1 MNTQTLSMKSI
12 SIIGLGPMGQAMA
25 QAYLEKGYNLT
36 LWNRTASKAAK
47 LREAGASLAQ
57 DLGEALT
64 ASKLVIIS
72 LTDYDIMFNLLENYT
87 TFFKGRTLVNLSSDT
102 PEMARKAAEWAA
114 SHGASFLTGG
124 VMVPPPMVA
133 TAESYVFY
141 SGNLAVLEQYRTIL
155 EVIGR
160 TDYKGEDPGLALLFY
175 QAMLDIMFTTV
186 TGVMHATALVGTVNV
201 SAQSFEPYV
210 LDFFNFMKVLMQGM
224 GAEVDHKKYN
234 GELNNMNMMAAGMR
248 HVAHASHDAGVNTT
262 VPNLIAKIYEET
274 VAKGHGKHGINSI
287 IEVLK
292 ESSK

>member
-25 QAYLEKGYNLT
+25 QAFLEKGYTVT

-57 DLGEALT
+57 DPGEALA

-87 TFFKGRTLVNLSSDT
+87 AFFKGRTLVNLSSDT
-102 PEMARKAAEWAA
+102 PEKAREAAKWVE
-114 SHGASFLTGG
+114 SHEASFLTGG

-160 TDYKGEDPGLALLFY
+160 IDYKGEDPGLALLFY

-186 TGVMHATALVGTVNV
+186 TGVMHATALVGTANV

-210 LDFFNFMKVLMQGM
+210 LDFFNFMKVLMLGM

-234 GELNNMNMMAAGMR
+234 GELNNMNMMAPGMG
-248 HVAHASHDAGVNTT
+248 HVAHASRDAGINTS
-262 VPNLIAKIYEET
+262 VPNLIAKIYDET
-274 VAKGHGKHGINSI
+274 VVKGYGSSGINSI

>member
-1 MNTQTLSMKSI
+1 MDTQTLSMEPI

-25 QAYLEKGYNLT
+25 EAFLQKGYNVT
-36 LWNRTASKAAK
+36 LWNRTASKATK
-47 LREAGASLAQ
+47 LKEKGASFAQ
-57 DLGEALT
+57 DPGEALA

-72 LTDYDIMFNLLENYT
+72 LTDYDIMFNLLEKYT
-87 TFFKGRTLVNLSSDT
+87 AFFKGRILVNLSSDT
-102 PEMARKAAEWAA
+102 PEKAREAAKWAA

-124 VMVPPPMVA
+124 VMVPPPMIA

-141 SGNLAVLEQYRTIL
+141 SGNLDILEQYKTTL

-160 TDYKGEDPGLALLFY
+160 IDYKGEDPGLALLFY

-186 TGVMHATALVGTVNV
+186 TGVMHATALVGTANV

-210 LDFFNFMKVLMQGM
+210 LDFFNFMRILMQGM
-224 GAEVDHKKYN
+224 GAEVDQKKYN
-234 GELNNMNMMAAGMR
+234 GELNNMNMMAPGMR
-248 HVAHASHDAGVNTT
+248 HVAHASRDAGVNIT

-274 VAKGHGKHGINSI
+274 VAKGHGKDGINSI